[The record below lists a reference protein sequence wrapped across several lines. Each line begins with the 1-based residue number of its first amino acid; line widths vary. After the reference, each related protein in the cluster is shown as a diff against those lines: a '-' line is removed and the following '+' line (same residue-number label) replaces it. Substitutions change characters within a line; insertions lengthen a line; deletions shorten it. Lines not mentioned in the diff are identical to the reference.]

1 MRHFAVPLLFFF
13 FLACC
18 GVCGAGVTHA
28 NWVDTVR
35 GRAEHGDPFAQT
47 TLGVCYEL
55 GENVK
60 ADPAVAVSWYE
71 KAAAKGWPGA
81 LLRLGRCYAQGLGVE
96 KDPAKAADLWQKAIE
111 TRVAP
116 GSVEETSVQEA
127 RAALAHAF
135 RTEEGRPKNVE
146 KAIQLANPAANWG
159 LPDAEYELGMAYLEE
174 SPLRNAAQGRHWLKR
189 AAAAGSAPAAEA
201 LAQGGDR
208 ASATSGKARA
218 FPPQGKE

>member
-1 MRHFAVPLLFFF
+1 MRHFAVPLLFLF

-18 GVCGAGVTHA
+18 EVCGAGA
-28 NWVDTVR
+28 CQADWVDTVR

-60 ADPAVAVSWYE
+60 ADPAMAVSWYE

-81 LLRLGRCYAQGLGVE
+81 LLRLGHCYAHGVGVE
-96 KDPAKAADLWQKAIE
+96 KDAAKAAELWQKAIE
-111 TRVAP
+111 SPAAP

-135 RTEEGRPKNVE
+135 RTGEGRPKNIE
-146 KAIQLANPAANWG
+146 RAIQLATPAANWG
-159 LPDAEYELGMAYLEE
+159 LPDGEYELGMAYLEK
-174 SPLRNAAQGRHWLKR
+174 SPQQNAAQGRHWLER

-201 LAQGGDR
+201 LAQVG
-208 ASATSGKARA
+208 GKAIATPGNAR
-218 FPPQGKE
+218 